1 MRVIADWAYRW
12 RKVATGVLPVIG
24 LCLLGEVIGFADVQ
38 LWTIIVTLIPTALFI
53 GAYIPER
60 PERHWFGTSLLL
72 LAFAVLSVV
81 IAAMLVRVIGPEFHG
96 KVWLVTFWIG
106 LTFVSMTMR
115 TWVLL
120 ADQARDE
127 RGLGWFLFRRWLARR

>member
-12 RKVATGVLPVIG
+12 RKVVAGVLPAIG
-24 LCLLGEVIGFADVQ
+24 LCVLGEVIGFEGVQ

-81 IAAMLVRVIGPEFHG
+81 IAAALVRLVGPEFYG
-96 KVWLVTFWIG
+96 KPWLVTFWIG

-120 ADQARDE
+120 VDQARDE
-127 RGLGWFLFRRWLARR
+127 RGLGWLLFRRWLTRR